1 VNDAGVRV
9 LQLHTPTQI
18 RAELLQLG
26 ADSSLAEQLARAEFA
41 LVKIERA
48 SLTLARFL
56 YQELVMEGGQVVTA
70 PHLEHVG
77 AGETAVL
84 LCATRYQ
91 FHHLVV
97 RLRWQPSQELQWLA
111 EQIEGA
117 LDAFV
122 SPPPALELDG
132 VRFDW
137 QRTYVM
143 GILNVTPDSFS
154 GDALMQPDD
163 NATQWPARALERA
176 RAHIAAGADILDV
189 GGESTRPGAV
199 PVDADTELRRIMP
212 VLRALRQETRVPLS
226 IDTSKARVADAALD
240 AGAALVNDVT
250 GLQGDAEIARVI
262 AAHNA
267 AVVLVHNGKP
277 DPHARDFLSAML
289 DDLRARIESASAAG
303 INAARIMIDPGL
315 GFGKT
320 TAQNLEILNRL
331 GEFRALGCPLLIG
344 PSRKGFIRKATDAPA
359 DERDAGTAAAVTL
372 GIARGAHIVRV
383 HDVAAMTRVVKM
395 TDAILRVAETRS

>member
-9 LQLHTPTQI
+9 LQLHTPAQI

-26 ADSSLAEQLARAEFA
+26 ADSSVDEKLARAEFA

-48 SLTLARFL
+48 SLTLARLL

-70 PHLEHVG
+70 PRLAHTG

-97 RLRWQPSQELQWLA
+97 RLRWQPSEELQWLA
-111 EQIEGA
+111 DQIEGA
-117 LDAFV
+117 LDAWV
-122 SPPPALELDG
+122 SPPPALELGG

-154 GDALMQPDD
+154 GDALMQPGDD
-163 NATQWPARALERA
+163 AAQWTARALERA
-176 RAHIAAGADILDV
+176 RAHIAAGADLLDV
-189 GGESTRPGAV
+189 GGESTRPGAT
-199 PVDADTELRRIMP
+199 PIDAETELQRVLP
-212 VLRALRQETRVPLS
+212 VLRALCQETRVPLS
-226 IDTSKARVADAALD
+226 IDTSKAQVADAAL
-240 AGAALVNDVT
+240 ALGVSLVNDVT
-250 GLQGDAEIARVI
+250 GLQGDADMARVI
-262 AAHNA
+262 AAHHA
-267 AVVLVHNGKP
+267 AVVIAHNGKP
-277 DPHARDFLSAML
+277 DSRTHDFLSAML
-289 DDLRARIESASAAG
+289 DDLRARVERAAAAG
-303 INAARIMIDPGL
+303 IDAARILIDPGL

-344 PSRKGFIRKATDAPA
+344 PSRKGFLRKATGALA
-359 DERDAGTAAAVTL
+359 DELDAGTAAAVTL
-372 GIARGAHIVRV
+372 GIARGAHMVRV

-395 TDAILRVAETRS
+395 TDAILDVAAAR